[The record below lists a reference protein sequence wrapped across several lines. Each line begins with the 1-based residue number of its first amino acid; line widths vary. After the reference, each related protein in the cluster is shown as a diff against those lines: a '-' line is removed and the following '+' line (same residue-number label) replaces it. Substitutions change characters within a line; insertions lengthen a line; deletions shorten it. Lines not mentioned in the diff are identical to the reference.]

1 MDSPEFFIFPQECS
15 PHIQEKLHILKEKGW
30 IGISSAE
37 LAIKSLSDKSDI
49 PIGLIPIFSSDEGV
63 LSAIEESINAYP
75 DVEWVGWLKSDS
87 SSLEGN
93 AALETFI
100 LRNLFVFHEQ
110 HDSTDD
116 IIVSLVRCKTMS
128 TLRKSNSERS
138 PREGMK
144 HGSML
149 QMLGNTASMQ
159 GLFCNIKKVA
169 AVDAPVFINGES
181 GTGKEL
187 TARSI
192 HEISLRR
199 NGPFNAVNCGAL
211 PTHLIQ
217 SELFGHEKGAF
228 TGAVKRKIGR
238 IEATQGGTLFLD
250 EIGDLPL
257 EMQVNL
263 LRFLEDHKIQRIG
276 DTAEISVD
284 VRVLAATHVDLNK
297 AIEEGKFREDLYHRL
312 NVLHISVPPLRERSQ
327 DIGLIS
333 DHFFD
338 KFSGEASTRARGF
351 SQDSRAVMQQYQWPG
366 NVRELI
372 NRVRRA
378 TVMCEHRLISPE
390 DLGLERRSHDWR
402 EPLTLEK
409 AREMAEHE
417 VINAALVRNKYK
429 VQKAAKEL
437 GVSRVTLYRLME
449 KHHLSRHA
457 SEGSH
462 PQKTTFEPSNIIK
475 LSSL

>member
-1 MDSPEFFIFPQECS
+1 MDSPELFIFPQECS
-15 PHIQEKLHILKEKGW
+15 PHIQERLHVLKEKGW
-30 IGISSAE
+30 VGISSAE
-37 LAIKSLSDKSDI
+37 LATMSLSDRSDI

-75 DVEWVGWLKSDS
+75 DVEWVGWLRSDS
-87 SSLEGN
+87 SSLEVN
-93 AALETFI
+93 AVLETFI
-100 LRNLFVFHEQ
+100 LRNLFIFHEQ

-128 TLRKSNSERS
+128 MLRKSNSGRS

-312 NVLHISVPPLRERSQ
+312 NVLHISVPPLRERIQ

-462 PQKTTFEPSNIIK
+462 PKKTTFEPSNIIK

>member
-30 IGISSAE
+30 VGISSAE
-37 LAIKSLSDKSDI
+37 LAVKSQSDESDI

-75 DVEWVGWLKSDS
+75 DVEWVGWLRSGS
-87 SSLEGN
+87 SSLEDN
-93 AALETFI
+93 AVLETFI

-110 HDSTDD
+110 HDSTED

-128 TLRKSNSERS
+128 MLRKSNSGRS

-333 DHFFD
+333 DHFFN

-378 TVMCEHRLISPE
+378 TVMCEHRLIAPE

-457 SEGSH
+457 SEGSQ
-462 PQKTTFEPSNIIK
+462 PKKTTFEPSSIIK

>member
-15 PHIQEKLHILKEKGW
+15 PHIQEKLRILKEKGW
-30 IGISSAE
+30 VGISSAE
-37 LAIKSLSDKSDI
+37 LAVKSQSDESDI

-75 DVEWVGWLKSDS
+75 DVEWVGWLRSGS
-87 SSLEGN
+87 SSLEDN
-93 AALETFI
+93 AVLETFI

-110 HDSTDD
+110 HDSTED

-128 TLRKSNSERS
+128 MLRKSNSGRS

-378 TVMCEHRLISPE
+378 TVMCEHRLIAPE

-462 PQKTTFEPSNIIK
+462 PKKTTFEPSSIIK

>member
-30 IGISSAE
+30 VGISSAE
-37 LAIKSLSDKSDI
+37 LAVKSQSDESDI

-75 DVEWVGWLKSDS
+75 DVEWVGWLRSGS
-87 SSLEGN
+87 SSLEDN
-93 AALETFI
+93 AVLETFI

-110 HDSTDD
+110 HDSTED

-128 TLRKSNSERS
+128 MLRKSNSVRS

-378 TVMCEHRLISPE
+378 TVMCEHRLIAPE

-457 SEGSH
+457 SEGSQ
-462 PQKTTFEPSNIIK
+462 PKKTTFEPSSIIK

>member
-30 IGISSAE
+30 VGISSAE
-37 LAIKSLSDKSDI
+37 LAVKSQSDESDI

-75 DVEWVGWLKSDS
+75 DVEWVGWLRSGS
-87 SSLEGN
+87 SSLEDN
-93 AALETFI
+93 AVLETFI

-110 HDSTDD
+110 HDSTED

-128 TLRKSNSERS
+128 MLRKSNSGRS

-378 TVMCEHRLISPE
+378 TVMCEHRLIAPE

-457 SEGSH
+457 SEGSQ
-462 PQKTTFEPSNIIK
+462 PKKTTFEPSSIIK

>member
-1 MDSPEFFIFPQECS
+1 MDSPEFFIFPHECS
-15 PHIQEKLHILKEKGW
+15 PHIQDKLDILEEKGW
-30 IGISSAE
+30 IGVSSAK
-37 LAIKSLSDKSDI
+37 LQVKSQNERSRI
-49 PIGLIPIFSSDEGV
+49 PIGLIPIHSSDEDE
-63 LSAIEESINAYP
+63 LSTLEESISAYP
-75 DVEWVGWLKSDS
+75 DMDWVGWLVNDPASFRAS
-87 SSLEGN
+87 HV
-93 AALETFI
+93 LETFI
-100 LRNLFVFHEQ
+100 LRNLFVFHE
-110 HDSTDD
+110 HDDSVDD
-116 IIVSLVRCKTMS
+116 IIISLFRCKAMS
-128 TLRKSNSERS
+128 LLRRENSARS

-144 HGSML
+144 QGSML
-149 QMLGNTASMQ
+149 KMLGNTASMK

-192 HEISLRR
+192 HEISARKH
-199 NGPFNAVNCGAL
+199 GPFNAVNCGAL

-228 TGAVKRKIGR
+228 TGAIKRKVGR

-276 DTAEISVD
+276 DTTEILVD

-312 NVLHISVPPLRERSQ
+312 NVLHISVPPLRDRSQ

-338 KFSGEASTRARGF
+338 KFSGETRTRARGF
-351 SQDSRAVMQQYQWPG
+351 SKDSRAVMQQYQWPG

-449 KHHLSRHA
+449 KHHLSRQA
-457 SEGSH
+457 TEGCDT
-462 PQKTTFEPSNIIK
+462 QKTIFETSNIIN
-475 LSSL
+475 SSSI

>member
-30 IGISSAE
+30 VGISSAE
-37 LAIKSLSDKSDI
+37 LAVKSQSDESDI

-75 DVEWVGWLKSDS
+75 DVEWVGWLRSGS
-87 SSLEGN
+87 SSLEDN
-93 AALETFI
+93 AVLETFI

-110 HDSTDD
+110 HDSTED

-128 TLRKSNSERS
+128 MLRKSNSGRS

-187 TARSI
+187 TAKSI

-378 TVMCEHRLISPE
+378 TVMCEHRLIAPE

-462 PQKTTFEPSNIIK
+462 PKKTTFEPSSIIK

>member
-1 MDSPEFFIFPQECS
+1 MESPEFFIFPDECATY
-15 PHIQEKLHILKEKGW
+15 IKEKLDILEEKGW
-30 IGISSAE
+30 VGISSADQE
-37 LAIKSLSDKSDI
+37 FKSQSTKNKI
-49 PIGLIPIFSSDEGV
+49 PVGLMPIFNSDEDV
-63 LSAIEESINAYP
+63 LTEIEESINCHP
-75 DVEWVGWLKSDS
+75 EMVWVGWLTSYS
-87 SSLEGN
+87 PSLQGN
-93 AALETFI
+93 LALETFI
-100 LRNLFVFHEQ
+100 LRNLHIFHEQ
-110 HDSTDD
+110 QDSIDD
-116 IIVSLVRCKTMS
+116 IVISLARCKAVAV
-128 TLRKSNSERS
+128 LRKMNRTRS
-138 PREGMK
+138 AREGIK

-149 QMLGNTASMQ
+149 KMLGNTASME
-159 GLFCNIKKVA
+159 GLYCNIKKVA

-192 HEISLRR
+192 HEISSRR

-238 IEATQGGTLFLD
+238 IEATEGGTLFLD

-276 DTAEISVD
+276 DTGEISVD

-312 NVLHISVPPLRERSQ
+312 NVLTISVPPLRERRE
-327 DIGLIS
+327 DISLIS
-333 DHFFD
+333 DYFFD
-338 KFSGEASTRARGF
+338 KFSCEAKTRARGF
-351 SQDSRAVMQQYQWPG
+351 SKDSRSVMQQYQWPG

-402 EPLTLEK
+402 EPLTLER
-409 AREMAEHE
+409 AREMAERE
-417 VINAALVRNKYK
+417 VINAALVRNKHK

-457 SEGSH
+457 SEETH
-462 PQKTTFEPSNIIK
+462 PQKATFESGPEIK
-475 LSSL
+475 LISP